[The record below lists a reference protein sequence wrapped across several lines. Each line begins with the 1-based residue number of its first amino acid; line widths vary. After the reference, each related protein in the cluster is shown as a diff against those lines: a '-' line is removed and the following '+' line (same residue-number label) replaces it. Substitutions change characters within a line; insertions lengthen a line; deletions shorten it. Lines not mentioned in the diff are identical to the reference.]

1 MAEVY
6 GTLKGKNAFWVK
18 FFIGKD
24 GKTLSI
30 DNKVSARSRGA
41 DVGAE
46 FKELGVDERR

>member
-6 GTLKGKNAFWVK
+6 GTLKGKNASWVK

-30 DNKVSARSRGA
+30 DNKVSARSSGA

-46 FKELGVDERR
+46 FKELGVDER

>member
-6 GTLKGKNAFWVK
+6 STLKGKNASWVK